1 MEKRITFLS
10 APIKDAK
17 FATFQDNFLGR
28 VLLHGYED
36 NVYNNSWSRKLQI
49 RF

>member
-36 NVYNNSWSRKLQI
+36 NVYYYENNFIKNN
-49 RF
+49 